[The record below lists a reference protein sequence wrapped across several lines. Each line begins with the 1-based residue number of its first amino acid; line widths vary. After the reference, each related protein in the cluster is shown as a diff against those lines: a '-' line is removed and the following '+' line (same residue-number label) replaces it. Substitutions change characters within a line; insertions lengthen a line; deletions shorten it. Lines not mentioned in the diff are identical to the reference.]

1 MQSIKLVKAFSSW
14 FVKRAA
20 VTPHS
25 TSSQHPLLNTKSSD
39 QPAFKIRP
47 APRRARARHIHNTSR
62 RMAPIP
68 ISDIPTLADLY
79 TSQTLHRSNDT
90 LPNATSKYNTQIS
103 LIRTDITTLATDA
116 IVNAANDSLL
126 GGGGVDGAIHR
137 AAGPNLLR
145 DCRRLNGCDTG
156 DAKITDAHRL
166 PCKKVIHAVGPIYDS
181 ASARRAGGHEKLLA
195 SCYTRSLDLA
205 DGSGCRSIAFSALS
219 TGVYGYPS
227 GEAAETAIKA
237 VKGWLEEDEGRAGR
251 MERVVFCSFL
261 EKDERAY
268 ERLIPKFFP
277 PASAEKAEGD
287 VKVTEG
293 AGNDEQPSAAEKKDG
308 GVPVLPDVPTK
319 EPTEDLQP
327 DGQPEAKK
335 AKRQGGTE
343 TNESI

>member
-1 MQSIKLVKAFSSW
+1 
-14 FVKRAA
+14 
-20 VTPHS
+20 
-25 TSSQHPLLNTKSSD
+25 
-39 QPAFKIRP
+39 
-47 APRRARARHIHNTSR
+47 
-62 RMAPIP
+62 MAPIP
-68 ISDIPTLADLY
+68 ISDIPTLADLC
-79 TSQTLHRSNDT
+79 TSQTLHPSNDT
-90 LPNATSKYNTQIS
+90 LPNATSKYNAQIS

-156 DAKITDAHRL
+156 DAKITDAYRL

-227 GEAAETAIKA
+227 GEAAEAAIKA

-268 ERLIPKFFP
+268 ERLIPRFFP
-277 PASAEKAEGD
+277 PASAEKAGAEA
-287 VKVTEG
+287 KVTQEQVG
-293 AGNDEQPSAAEKKDG
+293 EDEQPPSSKDG
-308 GVPVLPDVPTK
+308 ASEIPVLPDVPTK

-327 DGQPEAKK
+327 DGQPDAKK
-335 AKRQGGTE
+335 AKRDEGTE
-343 TNESI
+343 TKESL

>member
-1 MQSIKLVKAFSSW
+1 MHVKYPRQSRAFYFDASPHHFSFMQSTKLVKGLSSW
-14 FVKRAA
+14 LVERVA

-25 TSSQHPLLNTKSSD
+25 TSSQRPLLNTRPSD
-39 QPAFKIRP
+39 QPAFKIRTVP
-47 APRRARARHIHNTSR
+47 PHTHTRRTHSTARKMT
-62 RMAPIP
+62 PIP

-79 TSQTLHRSNDT
+79 TSQTLHPSNDT
-90 LPNATSKYNTQIS
+90 LPNATSNYNAQIS

-145 DCRRLNGCDTG
+145 DCRKLNGCETG
-156 DAKITDAHRL
+156 AAKITDAHRL

-227 GEAAETAIKA
+227 GEAAETAMKA

-268 ERLIPKFFP
+268 ESLIP
-277 PASAEKAEGD
+277 
-287 VKVTEG
+287 
-293 AGNDEQPSAAEKKDG
+293 
-308 GVPVLPDVPTK
+308 
-319 EPTEDLQP
+319 
-327 DGQPEAKK
+327 
-335 AKRQGGTE
+335 
-343 TNESI
+343 

>member
-1 MQSIKLVKAFSSW
+1 
-14 FVKRAA
+14 
-20 VTPHS
+20 
-25 TSSQHPLLNTKSSD
+25 
-39 QPAFKIRP
+39 
-47 APRRARARHIHNTSR
+47 
-62 RMAPIP
+62 MAPIP
-68 ISDIPTLADLY
+68 ISDIPTLTDLY
-79 TSQTLHRSNDT
+79 ASQTLHPSNDT
-90 LPNATSKYNTQIS
+90 LPNATSKYNAQIS
-103 LIRTDITTLATDA
+103 LIRTDITTVATDA

-145 DCRRLNGCDTG
+145 DCRQLNGCDTG
-156 DAKITDAHRL
+156 NAKITDAYRL

-195 SCYTRSLDLA
+195 RCYTRSLDLA

-227 GEAAETAIKA
+227 GEAAETAIRA

-268 ERLIPKFFP
+268 ERLIAKFFP
-277 PASAEKAEGD
+277 PATSKEIGEDGEATQK
-287 VKVTEG
+287 G
-293 AGNDEQPSAAEKKDG
+293 AGVDQQPLSAKEG
-308 GVPVLPDVPTK
+308 VSEVPVLPDVPTK

-335 AKRQGGTE
+335 AKREEGTE
-343 TNESI
+343 TKESL

>member
-1 MQSIKLVKAFSSW
+1 
-14 FVKRAA
+14 
-20 VTPHS
+20 
-25 TSSQHPLLNTKSSD
+25 
-39 QPAFKIRP
+39 
-47 APRRARARHIHNTSR
+47 
-62 RMAPIP
+62 MAPIP
-68 ISDIPTLADLY
+68 ISDIPTLTDLY
-79 TSQTLHRSNDT
+79 SSQDLQPSNDT

-145 DCRRLNGCDTG
+145 DCRELDGCDTG
-156 DAKITDAHRL
+156 DAKITDAYRL
-166 PCKKVIHAVGPIYDS
+166 PCKKVIHAVGPIYGS
-181 ASARRAGGHEKLLA
+181 ASARRAGGHGKLLA

-205 DGSGCRSIAFSALS
+205 AQAGCKSIAFSALS

-227 GEAAETAIKA
+227 GEAAETAIAA
-237 VKGWLEEDEGRAGR
+237 VKGWLEEDEGRAGK

-268 ERLIPKFFP
+268 GRWIPKFFP
-277 PASAEKAEGD
+277 PASTEKAAENGEAEQEKAAD
-287 VKVTEG
+287 AEPSSTTTEG
-293 AGNDEQPSAAEKKDG
+293 TSE
-308 GVPVLPDVPTK
+308 VPVLPDVPTK

-335 AKRQGGTE
+335 AKRDDGTG
-343 TNESI
+343 TNDKL